1 MTAPH
6 PSLTRRGQRRRAA
19 LERQMAQ
26 EAQQRRRRILSTV
39 IIAVL
44 VVIGVVATLLI
55 NASQQLS
62 EGAGTSFSTLSERGG
77 VVVGADGILPP
88 PDGQEAWTQQA
99 LADVADQGTVVVSV
113 YSDYLCPFCAV
124 FEIGN
129 ADTLEPMLASGEI
142 IMVYHR
148 VSILDRASAGTQ
160 YSTRAAAAALHV
172 AEHDPDAFQA
182 FNDLLM
188 LSQPGEA
195 AASITDDH
203 LAWLA
208 TEAGVA
214 GDVAREISAGEIPHD
229 QVAWATEVAS
239 QDLGGLSTPTILL
252 NGERLDTEQY
262 DWRIPG
268 VLEEAIRR
276 AAN

>member
-6 PSLTRRGQRRRAA
+6 RPPTQHGQRRQVAH
-19 LERQMAQ
+19 ERQVAQ
-26 EAQQRRRRILSTV
+26 EAQQRRRRVVMTV
-39 IIAVL
+39 IVAAL

-55 NASQQLS
+55 KASQQPS
-62 EGAGTSFSTLSERGG
+62 EATANFSVLSERGG

-88 PDGQEAWTQQA
+88 PDGQEAWTQRA
-99 LADVADQGTVVVSV
+99 LADVAAQGPVVVSV

-124 FEIGN
+124 FEMGN
-129 ADTLEPMLASGEI
+129 AETLEPMLASGEI

-148 VSILDRASAGTQ
+148 VAILDRASGGTQ

-172 AEHDPDAFQA
+172 AEHDPDAFQE

-195 AASITDDH
+195 AASVTDDH

-214 GDVAREISAGEIPHD
+214 EDVAQEISAGEMSHD

-239 QDLGGLSTPTILL
+239 QDLGRLSTPTILL
-252 NGERLDTEQY
+252 NGELLDPQQY

-268 VLEEAIRR
+268 VLEEAIHN